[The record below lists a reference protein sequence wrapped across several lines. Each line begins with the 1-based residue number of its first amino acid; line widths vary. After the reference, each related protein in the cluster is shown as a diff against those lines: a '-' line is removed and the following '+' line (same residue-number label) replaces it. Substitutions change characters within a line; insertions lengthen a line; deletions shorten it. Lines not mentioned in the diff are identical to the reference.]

1 MTEKLIAIFF
11 LVLSVIYTYDA
22 FSLSFGII
30 MAPKAGFMPVIAGSI
45 AIMLALVLTISA
57 SFRKGCKETGNAN
70 ADGNGRKLIFLIIG
84 ILVYLII
91 FHFLGYRAATFI
103 SLFYL
108 LKVTETA
115 GWVYPCFF
123 SAGIAV
129 SFYFLFSELLGSNLP

>member
-1 MTEKLIAIFF
+1 MTGMLIAIFF
-11 LVLSVIYTYDA
+11 LVLSMIYTDDA
-22 FSLSFGII
+22 FSLAFGSI

-45 AIMLALVLTISA
+45 AIMLALVLIISA
-57 SFRKGCKETGNAN
+57 LFRKGCKETGNAN
-70 ADGNGRKLIFLIIG
+70 ADSNGRKLIFLIIG
-84 ILVYLII
+84 LLVYLII

-129 SFYFLFSELLGSNLP
+129 SFYFLFSELLGTNLP

>member
-11 LVLSVIYTYDA
+11 LVLSVTYTYDA
-22 FSLSFGII
+22 FSLSFGSF

-45 AIMLALVLTISA
+45 AILLALVLTISA
-57 SFRKGCKETGNAN
+57 LFQKGCKETGNAN
-70 ADGNGRKLIFLIIG
+70 ADRSGRKLIFLIIG
-84 ILVYLII
+84 ILVYLIL

-129 SFYFLFSELLGSNLP
+129 SFYFIFSELLGSNLP

>member
-22 FSLSFGII
+22 FSLSFGSF
-30 MAPKAGFMPVIAGSI
+30 MAPKAGFMPIIAGSI
-45 AIMLALVLTISA
+45 AILLALILTINA
-57 SFRKGCKETGNAN
+57 LFRKGCKETGNAN
-70 ADGNGRKLIFLIIG
+70 TDSNGRKLIFLIIG
-84 ILVYLII
+84 ILVYLIL
-91 FHFLGYRAATFI
+91 FRLLGYRAATFI

-115 GWVYPCFF
+115 GWIYPCFF
-123 SAGIAV
+123 SAGIAG

>member
-11 LVLSVIYTYDA
+11 LILSVIYTYDA
-22 FSLSFGII
+22 CSLSFGSF
-30 MAPKAGFMPVIAGSI
+30 MAPKAGFMPLIAGSI
-45 AIMLALVLTISA
+45 GIMLALVLTISA
-57 SFRKGCKETGNAN
+57 LFQKGCKETGSAK
-70 ADGNGRKLIFLIIG
+70 ADINGRKLIFLIIG
-84 ILVYLII
+84 ILVYLIL
-91 FHFLGYRAATFI
+91 FRLLGYMAATFI
-103 SLFYL
+103 SLIYL